1 MCTISDGEEGR
12 YVAQSIYDYKMNQQM
27 KNSEFAVLYRT
38 NSQSR
43 AIEDALRKK
52 YRLQNLWWNFLLSKK
67 GD

>member
-52 YRLQNLWWNFLLSKK
+52 K
-67 GD
+67 